1 MKPAIPVAVA
11 PLTVALLAGVAA
23 CADEADEAPAPPPE
37 IPVFEGAIDLEIGEV
52 EGEDPY
58 LFTRIGSVVA
68 DDRGRVIVADYQ
80 THEVRVYE
88 ADGRFAFRLGGQGD
102 GPGELTN
109 PCCMTFGPEGLL
121 WVRES
126 ARYSAFRLGDDGA
139 KYARSLR
146 SVNASFNL
154 VAPVTF
160 DAQGRVVDLGTMAG
174 ETRLTRFH
182 LGPGMAVD
190 TVPMATAD
198 EQATGFSPVDIRIGD
213 QAATFYVYQPFGP
226 LWIHGHGP
234 GGWWATAV
242 NSAYAIALHHPD
254 GSTSRI
260 EAPLQGPELSPDER
274 RRARARIDQEKERFD
289 LRDHPFGV
297 PDRKPVLAELFF
309 DRAGRLWVEKT
320 GVDGDEMREA
330 DVYREGTL
338 EARYR
343 WPRRVEHL
351 AYPAWATETELYGT
365 TRDSLDIW
373 RAARVRFTRIP

>member
-1 MKPAIPVAVA
+1 MRSAIPLTVA

-23 CADEADEAPAPPPE
+23 CADEDDTPAPPPE
-37 IPVFEGAIDLEIGEV
+37 IPVFEGVIDLEVGEI

-80 THEVRVYE
+80 THEVRVFE

-109 PCCMTFGPEGLL
+109 PCCMTLGPNGLL

-139 KYARSLR
+139 EYARSLR

-160 DAQGRVVDLGTMAG
+160 DAEGRLVDLGTAAG

-190 TVPMATAD
+190 TVPMATAE

-213 QAATFYVYQPFGP
+213 QAATFFLYQPFGP

-234 GGWWATAV
+234 GGRWATAV
-242 NSAYAIALHHPD
+242 SSAYAIALHHPD

-274 RRARARIDQEKERFD
+274 RRAQAQIDREKERFD

-320 GVDGDEMREA
+320 GIDGDEMREA
-330 DVYREGTL
+330 DVYREGAL

-365 TRDSLDIW
+365 TRDSLDVW